1 MTISL
6 GRQGKLRQ
14 LLGRAGPVIIQL
26 SEDEFPSEG
35 SARLEQKRGQ
45 MLRFSRCERHRS
57 FGCSS
62 LTDPWIQP
70 INPSNRQPLDYTHP
84 VTLCGP
90 QSLESNTDSCPQRR
104 GKAPSAWPGC
114 SDEWSLAPLSD
125 PVQLCPFHTLTLR
138 LLARGMNS
146 PQRISRGDLGKSLVL
161 PGSTLL
167 HLPLPTPALPS

>member
-35 SARLEQKRGQ
+35 STRLEQKRGQ

-90 QSLESNTDSCPQRR
+90 QSLESNTQIPALR
-104 GKAPSAWPGC
+104 GEG
-114 SDEWSLAPLSD
+114 
-125 PVQLCPFHTLTLR
+125 R
-138 LLARGMNS
+138 
-146 PQRISRGDLGKSLVL
+146 
-161 PGSTLL
+161 
-167 HLPLPTPALPS
+167 LPLPGRGALMRGALPLSLILCSSALSTLSPSGSWHME